1 MKRKIKICG
10 ITSLE
15 DANKSLQL
23 GADTLGFNLYSES
36 KRYINLDATSN
47 LIKKITFPFKIILV
61 FVNED
66 KGFVKECLEEIPDAI
81 PQFHGEEDPAYCESL
96 KENFIKAI
104 RVKEGLNLRDLFRKY
119 SSASMMLLDS
129 YSDKS
134 YGGTGSSFN
143 WNLIEKNLNKPF
155 FLAGGLNSSN
165 LKEALKKTDPAG
177 IDLNSGVELSPGI
190 KDETLL
196 KDCIKLIRETDERH

>member
-96 KENFIKAI
+96 KENFIKAGF
-104 RVKEGLNLRDLFRKY
+104 KC
-119 SSASMMLLDS
+119 
-129 YSDKS
+129 
-134 YGGTGSSFN
+134 SFKK
-143 WNLIEKNLNKPF
+143 WNYY
-155 FLAGGLNSSN
+155 
-165 LKEALKKTDPAG
+165 
-177 IDLNSGVELSPGI
+177 
-190 KDETLL
+190 
-196 KDCIKLIRETDERH
+196 

>member
-15 DANKSLQL
+15 DADNSLQF
-23 GADTLGFNLYSES
+23 GADVLGFNLYSKS
-36 KRYINLDATSN
+36 KRYIDLNASSN
-47 LIKKITFPFKIILV
+47 LIGQISIPFEKVFV

-66 KGFVKECLEEIPDAI
+66 EGYVAECLKEVPDAI
-81 PQFHGEEDPAYCESL
+81 PQFHGEEDPVYCESFGR
-96 KENFIKAI
+96 NYIKAI
-104 RVKEGLNLRDLFRKY
+104 RVKKGVDLEDSFRKFY
-119 SSASMMLLDS
+119 SASMMLLDS

-190 KDETLL
+190 KDEALL